1 MPTKVK
7 NASSTWSGMIAKAKT
22 SASTWTVIK
31 NIYVK
36 TSASTWTTVFGS
48 QDVRPTATQDN
59 TTSGSYGFSNPSS
72 TYDNSLGDTDSY
84 GYSSA
89 TSTQTIGQDS
99 NCSPT
104 LDGEAGSGFTIFSFD
119 SGDSIKQNEAI
130 VNIKYRRSGSYSGDS
145 MFLANTFATI
155 SYSTDATDNTGTGNY
170 SGLVGCDSNDYDVSV
185 QTLQQSITGPLN
197 RQNFKI
203 KVSASD
209 ALFVEQT
216 GLGDCNSPPPYNSAA
231 ASAGFLIYDIY
242 VTFR

>member
-59 TTSGSYGFSNPSS
+59 TTTGTYGFTNPSS
-72 TYDNSLGDTDSY
+72 AYDNSLGDTDSY
-84 GYSSA
+84 GYSNA
-89 TSTQTIGQDS
+89 TSGQSIGQDI
-99 NCSPT
+99 NCIPT
-104 LDGEAGSGFTIFSFD
+104 LDGEAGLGFTIFSFD

-130 VNIKYRRSGSYSGDS
+130 INIKYKRTGYKTGT
-145 MFLANTFATI
+145 APGGAFAAI
-155 SYSTDATDNTGTGNY
+155 SYSTDATNNTGTGTY
-170 SGLVGCDSNDYDVSV
+170 TSLVTASQTTLDTSV

-203 KVSASD
+203 SVSAND
-209 ALFVEQT
+209 ALFVQVT
-216 GLGDCNSPPPYNSAA
+216 GLGDCDTPPPYNTAA
-231 ASAGFLIYDIY
+231 AGAGFLIYDIY